1 MEGFLHMK
9 NNDMKKKLLPI
20 AVIVGLIIIVAAI
33 IAITAL
39 VKKYTPSKERQN
51 LDEYYG
57 IQENSQVAIILNNEK
72 SDSYATLIDGK
83 IYLDYNFL
91 HDNIDARYYWD
102 ANENILLY
110 AKPDKIISAE
120 AESNSYSITKAAT
133 DFGYPIVK
141 ATSDSAYVAL
151 DFVTMFSNVKYDFYD
166 EPNRIVVTSQWGQV
180 DSASMDSDTAVRVK
194 GGIKSPILEDISEG
208 DSVVVLDQGDDWSKI
223 STSRGFIGYVKNN
236 TLSDVKSETLTNE
249 DYEEE
254 TYSHILLDKTVCM
267 AWHQVTNT
275 SSNANVS
282 SVLAKGINV
291 ISPTWFSLKDN
302 QGNISDIASKDY
314 VSYCRSHGVQ
324 VWALFSNLEN
334 SDVDSTYVL
343 THTSTRTNLVNQI
356 IAAAIKYE
364 LDGVN
369 IDFES
374 LNGSEVGDSYIEFI
388 RELSIKC
395 KNNGI
400 ILSVDNY
407 VPSSYT
413 AFYNRAEQ
421 AKFADYV
428 VIMGYDE
435 HYAGSE
441 SGSVASLGWV
451 KEGVDNTLKS
461 VPANQV
467 ILGMPLYTRIWELTP
482 KGEDTATENSSES
495 DLYDV
500 SSTVYGMNGA
510 VKQVNNN
517 GAVITWD
524 EESGQNYAEWTAN
537 DKLYKVWL
545 EDSSSIEERLKV
557 ISENSLAGGSFWKL
571 GFETD
576 SIWDTVIKYLN

>member
-1 MEGFLHMK
+1 MK

-141 ATSDSAYVAL
+141 ATSDSAYIAL

-180 DSASMDSDTAVRVK
+180 DSASVDSDTAVRVK

-236 TLSDVKSETLTNE
+236 TLSDVKSETLTND

>member
-1 MEGFLHMK
+1 MK

-20 AVIVGLIIIVAAI
+20 AIIVGLIIIVAAI

-57 IQENSQVAIILNNEK
+57 IQENSQVAIILDNEK

-120 AESNSYSITKAAT
+120 AESNSYSITKSAT

-141 ATSDSAYVAL
+141 ASSDSAYVSL
-151 DFVTMFSNVKYDFYD
+151 DFVTLFSNVKYEFYD
-166 EPNRIVVTSQWGQV
+166 EPNRIVVTSKWGQV
-180 DSASMDSDTAVRVK
+180 DTASIDNDTAVRLK
-194 GGIKSPILEDISEG
+194 GGIKSPILEDISKG

-236 TLSDVKSETLTNE
+236 TLSDVESKTLTNE

-254 TYSHILLDKTVCM
+254 TYSHILLDETVCM

-275 SSNANVS
+275 ASNANVS

-314 VSYCRSHGVQ
+314 VTYCRSQGVQ
-324 VWALFSNLEN
+324 VWALFSNLEY
-334 SDVDSTYVL
+334 SDVDSAYVL

-374 LNGSEVGDSYIEFI
+374 LDGSEVGDSYIEFI

-413 AFYNRAEQ
+413 AFYNRSEQ

-441 SGSVASLGWV
+441 SGSVASLSWV
-451 KEGVDNTLKS
+451 KEGVNNTLES

-500 SSTVYGMNGA
+500 SSTVYGMSGA
-510 VKQVNNN
+510 LKQVNNN
-517 GAVITWD
+517 GAVISWD

-545 EDSSSIEERLKV
+545 EDSSSTEERLKI

>member
-1 MEGFLHMK
+1 MK

-20 AVIVGLIIIVAAI
+20 AVIVGLIIIVAVI

-180 DSASMDSDTAVRVK
+180 DSASVDSDTAVRVK

-467 ILGMPLYTRIWELTP
+467 ILGIPLYTRIWELTP

-495 DLYDV
+495 DLYDI